1 VLLTQS
7 ETAELLRLSER
18 TLERW
23 RVVGGGP
30 VFCKLGIEA
39 LPHEHPRLGAIATA
53 SMNGQDFASLLERTI
68 ARSHKGPEVK
78 QIEAHA
84 LTLTSEKSR

>member
-30 VFCKLGIEA
+30 VFCKLGKRVLYRRADLDEWIASHVVNSTSEA
-39 LPHEHPRLGAIATA
+39 GLI
-53 SMNGQDFASLLERTI
+53 ERT
-68 ARSHKGPEVK
+68 R
-78 QIEAHA
+78 Q
-84 LTLTSEKSR
+84 

>member
-30 VFCKLGIEA
+30 VFCKLGKRVLYRQADLDEW
-39 LPHEHPRLGAIATA
+39 IASHA
-53 SMNGQDFASLLERTI
+53 V
-68 ARSHKGPEVK
+68 RS
-78 QIEAHA
+78 
-84 LTLTSEKSR
+84 TSEASCLKS

>member
-1 VLLTQS
+1 MLRTQA

-30 VFCKLGIEA
+30 VFCKLGKRVLYRQADLEKW
-39 LPHEHPRLGAIATA
+39 IA
-53 SMNGQDFASLLERTI
+53 
-68 ARSHKGPEVK
+68 SHVVNS
-78 QIEAHA
+78 
-84 LTLTSEKSR
+84 TSEASYLKS

>member
-23 RVVGGGP
+23 RVVGSGP
-30 VFCKLGIEA
+30 VFCKLGKRVLYRQADLDEW
-39 LPHEHPRLGAIATA
+39 IASHLCA
-53 SMNGQDFASLLERTI
+53 STSSAS
-68 ARSHKGPEVK
+68 SM
-78 QIEAHA
+78 
-84 LTLTSEKSR
+84 KS

>member
-1 VLLTQS
+1 VLLTQA

-30 VFCKLGIEA
+30 VFCKLGKRVLYRRADLDEWIASHAVRSTSEA
-39 LPHEHPRLGAIATA
+39 
-53 SMNGQDFASLLERTI
+53 SS
-68 ARSHKGPEVK
+68 
-78 QIEAHA
+78 
-84 LTLTSEKSR
+84 LTS